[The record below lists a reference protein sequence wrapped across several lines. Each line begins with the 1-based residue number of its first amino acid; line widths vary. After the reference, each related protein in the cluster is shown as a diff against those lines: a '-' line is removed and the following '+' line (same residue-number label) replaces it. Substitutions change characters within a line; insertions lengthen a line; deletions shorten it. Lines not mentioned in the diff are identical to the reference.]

1 MIEIRNQNEVAM
13 RERVLQVRKPVSGTP
28 SSLSRA
34 YAFRLHANRRAKT
47 GCARSMRSMRPN
59 GPDIRRLLRSM
70 LASVLRCCLRSLL
83 IYPLLTGMEYVF
95 SAIKPPSRRPC
106 AVPRSCHRRRSLQIS
121 RLRLQRQTSM
131 RYGHFRMGSRALEKD
146 LLGLSFACKS
156 WPCLPGSQCN
166 ARRPST
172 TFRVRYSTFDL
183 FASRGSDLGPRH
195 CRRFT
200 ALGVDD
206 SP

>member
-1 MIEIRNQNEVAM
+1 MNANGPTHYARESTRIPLLFIDKPKAEHGLDVDAAVCSVDATPARDIMIEIRNQNEVAM

-83 IYPLLTGMEYVF
+83 IFWGIRNGFHRCVAANLRFKDTHVVLPDKWI
-95 SAIKPPSRRPC
+95 ANC
-106 AVPRSCHRRRSLQIS
+106 ATCS
-121 RLRLQRQTSM
+121 
-131 RYGHFRMGSRALEKD
+131 
-146 LLGLSFACKS
+146 
-156 WPCLPGSQCN
+156 
-166 ARRPST
+166 
-172 TFRVRYSTFDL
+172 
-183 FASRGSDLGPRH
+183 
-195 CRRFT
+195 
-200 ALGVDD
+200 
-206 SP
+206 